1 MNKLLELKDLNDKV
15 YSFVDSQI
23 KNFSIYGINP
33 ISIEYISYELVKRLA
48 LLIKSTNKFIDEFIE
63 NTEYE
68 LPLALIIR
76 PALLDGINYLYIL
89 DNHPQYSDRCKN
101 DDTQKVELLIK
112 QYLGNNIIK
121 NKYENEFLIS
131 NFENFTKDIYDRNIK
146 YLKEIDEKL
155 FNSNIFENPKDYKF
169 PSTNEIIKNL
179 DNRLKGLYEPS
190 YMNYCTYGKYEHFG
204 ILTIIMNFAGKDSKE
219 DKTLILLS
227 SIYTINTI
235 IKQCLE
241 IIIPSIDLK
250 EIDIIQENINELISE
265 LCPTITDQNV

>member
-131 NFENFTKDIYDRNIK
+131 NFGF
-146 YLKEIDEKL
+146 
-155 FNSNIFENPKDYKF
+155 
-169 PSTNEIIKNL
+169 
-179 DNRLKGLYEPS
+179 
-190 YMNYCTYGKYEHFG
+190 
-204 ILTIIMNFAGKDSKE
+204 SKE
-219 DKTLILLS
+219 G
-227 SIYTINTI
+227 
-235 IKQCLE
+235 
-241 IIIPSIDLK
+241 DL
-250 EIDIIQENINELISE
+250 
-265 LCPTITDQNV
+265 